1 VLISTL
7 PDTGLYWAA
16 FCVLGTI
23 VIVILVTVFRR
34 NLYTKSQSKCKQN
47 KSLRRNRR
55 SNEQKQTMV
64 TVTSDLN
71 NSESNSSTSSR
82 NRSVPALRKT
92 KSDLE
97 RSRVAG
103 FEPRSDSPRP
113 PGQGAKSAPF
123 LNLRCVTMG
132 RLGGT
137 IPKSNFQRTQN
148 WWMVKNV

>member
-1 VLISTL
+1 MLISTF

-16 FCVLGTI
+16 FCVLGNI
-23 VIVILVTVFRR
+23 VLVILVTVFRR

-71 NSESNSSTSSR
+71 NSESNSSTSAR

-97 RSRVAG
+97 RSRVAV

-113 PGQGAKSAPF
+113 PHK
-123 LNLRCVTMG
+123 V
-132 RLGGT
+132 
-137 IPKSNFQRTQN
+137 QN
-148 WWMVKNV
+148 RPVPESPVCNHGKIGWNNSEK